1 MMIAERF
8 TREARE
14 AVKAAVRDAER
25 DHAGEV
31 GVEYLLLALLDA
43 PVLAGFDLPRTELE
57 TAFRD
62 YRRKGGLTKAD
73 AEALRGLGIDVDQVI
88 DSVEQSLG
96 AGALR
101 PGPGKRWFGMPLEA
115 DFKKALEKSLRES
128 RDLGH
133 NYLGAEHI
141 LLALLQGKGI
151 VAEVLTE
158 RGVTYEEIRKRA
170 ASARAR

>member
-8 TREARE
+8 TKEARE
-14 AVKAAVRDAER
+14 AVKNAVREAEQE
-25 DHAGEV
+25 HAGEV
-31 GVEYLLLALLDA
+31 GVEFLLLALLDA
-43 PVLAGFDLPRTELE
+43 PVLSGFDLRRDELE

-73 AEALRGLGIDVDQVI
+73 AEALRGLGIDVDAVI

-96 AGALR
+96 TGVLR
-101 PGPGKRWFGMPLEA
+101 PGPRRRWFGMPLES
-115 DFKKALEKSLRES
+115 DCKKALENSLRES

-141 LLALLQGKGI
+141 VLALLQGKGI

>member
-8 TREARE
+8 TKEARE
-14 AVKAAVRDAER
+14 AVKTAVREAEQV
-25 DHAGEV
+25 HASEV
-31 GVEYLLLALLDA
+31 GVEHLFLALLDA
-43 PVLAGFDLPRTELE
+43 PVLAGFDLPRDELE

-73 AEALRGLGIDVDQVI
+73 AEALRGLGIDVDAVI

-96 AGALR
+96 TGVLR
-101 PGPGKRWFGMPLEA
+101 QGPRRRWFGMPLEKA
-115 DFKKALEKSLRES
+115 VKKALENSLRES

-133 NYLGAEHI
+133 NFLGTEHVV
-141 LLALLQGKGI
+141 LALLQGKGI

>member
-14 AVKAAVRDAER
+14 AVKAAVREAEEV
-25 DHAGEV
+25 HAAEV
-31 GVEYLLLALLDA
+31 GVEHLLLALLDA
-43 PVLAGFDLPRTELE
+43 PVLAGFDLPRGELE
-57 TAFRD
+57 AAFRE

-96 AGALR
+96 RGVLR
-101 PGPGKRWFGMPLEA
+101 PGPRRRWFGMPLEP
-115 DFKKALEKSLRES
+115 DFKKALENSLRES

-133 NYLGAEHI
+133 NYLGVEHI
-141 LLALLQGKGI
+141 LLALLQGGGI
-151 VAEVLTE
+151 VAEVLNE
-158 RGVTYEEIRKRA
+158 RDVTYAEIRKRA

>member
-14 AVKAAVRDAER
+14 AVRTAVREAEQDR
-25 DHAGEV
+25 AGEV
-31 GVEYLLLALLDA
+31 GVEHLLLALLDA
-43 PVLAGFDLPRTELE
+43 PVLAGFDLPRAGLE

-96 AGALR
+96 SGVLR
-101 PGPGKRWFGMPLEA
+101 PGPRKRWFGMPLEA
-115 DFKKALEKSLRES
+115 DFKKALENSLRES

-141 LLALLQGKGI
+141 VLALLQGRGI

-158 RGVTYEEIRKRA
+158 HGVTYEEIRKRA

>member
-1 MMIAERF
+1 MIAERF

-14 AVKAAVRDAER
+14 AVKAAVREAEET
-25 DHAGEV
+25 HAAEV
-31 GVEYLLLALLDA
+31 GVEHLLLALLDA
-43 PVLAGFDLPRTELE
+43 PVLAGFDLPRDELVA
-57 TAFRD
+57 AFRD

-96 AGALR
+96 AGVLR
-101 PGPGKRWFGMPLEA
+101 PGPRRRWFGMPLEPA
-115 DFKKALEKSLRES
+115 SKKALERSLREA
-128 RDLGH
+128 RDLRH
-133 NYLGAEHI
+133 NYLGTEHI
-141 LLALLQGKGI
+141 LMALLQGSGI

-170 ASARAR
+170 ASARAT

>member
-8 TREARE
+8 TKEARE
-14 AVKAAVRDAER
+14 AVKAAVREAEQV
-25 DHAGEV
+25 HAAEV
-31 GVEYLLLALLDA
+31 GVEHLLLALLDA
-43 PVLAGFDLPRTELE
+43 PVLTGFDLPRDELE

-73 AEALRGLGIDVDQVI
+73 AEALRGLGIDVDAVI
-88 DSVEQSLG
+88 ESAEQALG
-96 AGALR
+96 AGVLR
-101 PGPGKRWFGMPLEA
+101 PGPRRRWFGMPLEA
-115 DFKKALEKSLRES
+115 DFKKALENSLRES

-133 NYLGAEHI
+133 NYLGVEHI

-158 RGVTYEEIRKRA
+158 REVTYAEIRKRA

>member
-8 TREARE
+8 TKEARE
-14 AVKAAVRDAER
+14 AVKAAVRGAEQV
-25 DHAGEV
+25 HAPEV
-31 GVEYLLLALLDA
+31 GVEHLLLALLDSS
-43 PVLAGFDLPRTELE
+43 VLAGFDLPRDELE

-73 AEALRGLGIDVDQVI
+73 EEALRGLGIDLDHVI

-96 AGALR
+96 TGVLR
-101 PGPGKRWFGMPLEA
+101 PGPRRRWFGMPLEPA
-115 DFKKALEKSLRES
+115 FKKALENSLCES

-133 NYLGAEHI
+133 NYLGNEHI
-141 LLALLQGKGI
+141 VLALLQGKGI

-158 RGVTYEEIRKRA
+158 RGVTYAEIRKRA

>member
-8 TREARE
+8 TKEARE
-14 AVKAAVRDAER
+14 AVRTAVREAEQ

-31 GVEYLLLALLDA
+31 GVEHLLLALLDA
-43 PVLAGFDLPRTELE
+43 PVLAGFDLPRAGLE

-96 AGALR
+96 SGVLR
-101 PGPGKRWFGMPLEA
+101 PGPRKRWFGMPLEA
-115 DFKKALEKSLRES
+115 DFKKALENSLRES

-141 LLALLQGKGI
+141 VLALLQGKGI
-151 VAEVLTE
+151 VAEVLAE
-158 RGVTYEEIRKRA
+158 RGVDYAEVRKRA

>member
-8 TREARE
+8 TKEARE
-14 AVKAAVRDAER
+14 AVKTAVRDAEQV
-25 DHAGEV
+25 HAGEV
-31 GVEYLLLALLDA
+31 GVEFLLLALLDA
-43 PVLAGFDLPRTELE
+43 PVLAGFDLPRDELE

-73 AEALRGLGIDVDQVI
+73 AEALRGLGIDVDAVI

-96 AGALR
+96 TGVLR
-101 PGPGKRWFGMPLEA
+101 PGPRRRWFGMPLDS

-141 LLALLQGKGI
+141 VLALLQGKGI
-151 VAEVLTE
+151 VAEVLIE

-170 ASARAR
+170 ASARAT

>member
-8 TREARE
+8 TKEARE
-14 AVKAAVRDAER
+14 AVRTAVREAER
-25 DHAGEV
+25 VHAGEV
-31 GVEYLLLALLDA
+31 GVEHLLLALLDA
-43 PVLAGFDLPRTELE
+43 PVLAGFDLPRGELE

-96 AGALR
+96 AGVLR
-101 PGPGKRWFGMPLEA
+101 PGPRKRWFGMPLES
-115 DFKKALEKSLRES
+115 DFKKALEKSLREA

-133 NYLGAEHI
+133 NYLGGEHI
-141 LLALLQGKGI
+141 VLALLQGKGI
-151 VAEVLTE
+151 VAEVLTD

-170 ASARAR
+170 ASARAT

>member
-14 AVKAAVRDAER
+14 AVKAAVREAEEV
-25 DHAGEV
+25 HAAEV
-31 GVEYLLLALLDA
+31 GVEHLMLALLDA
-43 PVLAGFDLPRTELE
+43 PVLAGFDLPRDELE

-73 AEALRGLGIDVDQVI
+73 TDALRGLGIDVDAVI
-88 DSVEQSLG
+88 ESAEQSLG
-96 AGALR
+96 KGVLR
-101 PGPGKRWFGMPLEA
+101 PGPRRRWFGMPLEA
-115 DFKKALEKSLRES
+115 DFKKVLENSLREA

-133 NYLGAEHI
+133 NYLGVEHI

-151 VAEVLTE
+151 VAEVLNE
-158 RGVTYEEIRKRA
+158 RDVTYGEIRKRA
-170 ASARAR
+170 ASARAT

>member
-8 TREARE
+8 TKEARE
-14 AVKAAVRDAER
+14 AVKTAVAEAER
-25 DHAGEV
+25 VHAGEV
-31 GVEYLLLALLDA
+31 GVEHLLLALLDA
-43 PVLAGFDLPRTELE
+43 PVLAGFDLPRGELE

-73 AEALRGLGIDVDQVI
+73 AEALRGLGIDVEKVI

-96 AGALR
+96 AGVLR
-101 PGPGKRWFGMPLEA
+101 PGPRRRWFGMPLEA
-115 DFKKALEKSLRES
+115 DFKKALERSLREA

-133 NYLGAEHI
+133 NYLGSEHVV
-141 LLALLQGKGI
+141 LALLQGRGI

-158 RGVTYEEIRKRA
+158 RGVTYGEIRKRA

>member
-8 TREARE
+8 TKEARE
-14 AVKAAVRDAER
+14 AVKTAVREAEEG
-25 DHAGEV
+25 HAAEV
-31 GVEYLLLALLDA
+31 GVEHLLLAVLDA
-43 PVLAGFDLPRTELE
+43 PVLAGFDLPRAELE

-73 AEALRGLGIDVDQVI
+73 AEALRGLGIDVDAVI
-88 DSVEQSLG
+88 DSVEQALG
-96 AGALR
+96 TGVLR
-101 PGPGKRWFGMPLEA
+101 PGPRRRWFGMPLESA
-115 DFKKALEKSLRES
+115 CKKALENSLRES

-133 NYLGAEHI
+133 NFLGVEHI

>member
-1 MMIAERF
+1 MMVGERF
-8 TREARE
+8 TKEARE
-14 AVKAAVRDAER
+14 AVKAAVRHAER
-25 DHAGEV
+25 VHAGEV
-31 GVEYLLLALLDA
+31 GVEHLLLALLDA
-43 PVLAGFDLPRTELE
+43 PVLAGFDLPPAELE
-57 TAFRD
+57 AAFDD

-96 AGALR
+96 SGVLR
-101 PGPGKRWFGMPLEA
+101 PGPRRRRFGMPLEPA
-115 DFKKALEKSLRES
+115 FKKVLENSLRES

-158 RGVTYEEIRKRA
+158 RGVTYGEIRKRA
-170 ASARAR
+170 ASARAT